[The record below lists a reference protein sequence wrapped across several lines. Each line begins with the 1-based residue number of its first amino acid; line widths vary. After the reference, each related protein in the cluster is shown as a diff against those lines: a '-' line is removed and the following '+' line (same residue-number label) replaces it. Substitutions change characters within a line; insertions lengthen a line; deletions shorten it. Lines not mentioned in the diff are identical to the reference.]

1 MSLLLT
7 TLVVAGQEYSK
18 KLEQLAKRGDP
29 KAQFEL
35 YECYAYG
42 LGVDINHKEKE
53 EWLEK
58 SARNGYAPAQYEL
71 GMSYL
76 SEYDYKVMRA
86 EFSDAEEDVDD
97 PEADLEDGVNW
108 IRKAAEQHYLP
119 ALIKMGDLFFNGD
132 GVDQSDH
139 EALKWY
145 LLALDNG
152 LSEDGDDEVEDDE
165 VGDDDEVDD
174 DEIDDDEE
182 DEYNR
187 VKTCVRACQGDVKAL
202 YEQDDIFHITQSA
215 DKGYLPAIQYLG
227 DFYSGVSRDTVWSN
241 YGEAIEPHFVVR
253 EHQNDKMDYASAL
266 RYYQLAALQGDQL
279 SQERAT
285 LIEAMFTGGLEDAFN
300 LAGLVYKADD
310 DIKSR
315 YHVVDVDLLTEI
327 AMQGYEPAQYELGSY
342 LYSEGDFDAG
352 LWLSLAAE
360 HHYEDAQTLLGF
372 HYINFELYDS
382 AIEAFKTA
390 LERDGN
396 DIYASAGIGVALH
409 RMRSFTDA
417 IPWLEKGVAD
427 DEKNADYYTL
437 LIGLCQYNL
446 LNYEEAIDRFKEL
459 IDSDEFG
466 AHASYRIGQCYYD
479 MADFNEAIH
488 WFNKAATAT
497 SYYQIGRMYLDGI
510 GVQQDQDEAIRYF
523 REAIEAYG
531 EIYLDGGFASYD
543 ESNGYIPAMEALKE
557 LDVYTIEDGRFRR
570 ITELRIVDDSDE
582 GDFQID
588 ADE

>member
-1 MSLLLT
+1 MKRLLMMLLLLT

-35 YECYAYG
+35 SQCYAYG
-42 LGVDINHKEKE
+42 LGVDQNDELME

-76 SEYDYKVMRA
+76 PEYVALGD
-86 EFSDAEEDVDD
+86 FPDAEVHFVCPGD
-97 PEADLEDGVNW
+97 DLEEDLNTVLEEGINW

-119 ALIKMGDLFFNGD
+119 ALIKMGDMYFKGD
-132 GVDQSDH
+132 EVDQSDH

-152 LSEDGDDEVEDDE
+152 LSEDADDED
-165 VGDDDEVDD
+165 
-174 DEIDDDEE
+174 
-182 DEYNR
+182 YNR
-187 VKTCVRACQGDVKAL
+187 VKTRVKACQGDVKAL
-202 YEQDDIFHITQSA
+202 YEQDDILHITQSA

-253 EHQNDKMDYASAL
+253 EYQNDKMDYELAL
-266 RYYQLAALQGDQL
+266 RYYQQAAQQGDQL

-285 LIEAMFTGGLEDAFN
+285 LIKAMVTGGLEDAFN

-327 AMQGYEPAQYELGSY
+327 ASQGYEPAQYELGSY

-488 WFNKAATAT
+488 WFNKAATAPC
-497 SYYQIGRMYLDGI
+497 YYQIGQMYLNGV